1 MSSLN
6 IWLAYLGFT
15 FKGRVT
21 CPSSP
26 AKMTKSISAPTNAL
40 DHAASYMDADQF
52 MLCQMTQDRGEAIAA
67 FLEKR
72 KPKFKGQ

>member
-1 MSSLN
+1 
-6 IWLAYLGFT
+6 
-15 FKGRVT
+15 
-21 CPSSP
+21 
-26 AKMTKSISAPTNAL
+26 MTKSINAPTNAL

-52 MLCQMTQDRGEAIAA
+52 MLCQMTQDRGEAIGA

>member
-1 MSSLN
+1 
-6 IWLAYLGFT
+6 
-15 FKGRVT
+15 
-21 CPSSP
+21 
-26 AKMTKSISAPTNAL
+26 MTKQSINAPTNAL

-52 MLCQMTQDRGEAIAA
+52 VLSQMTQDQAEAIAA